1 MQELTL
7 AKTAAWLKECEDAY
21 ILIHR
26 SPDGDC
32 IGAGYALAE
41 MLHQLGKRAVVL
53 CNDEIPKRYQF
64 MLPEEDGTAAHF
76 EPQCIIAVDVADAKL
91 LGSSVQEHYGSRV
104 DLCIDH
110 HVSNVPYAKARL
122 LDVYWLYLF
131 NISYYY
137 CLFSTVQGRYNIM
150 WQYLSCL
157 YCICLII

>member
-53 CNDEIPKRYQF
+53 CN
-64 MLPEEDGTAAHF
+64 PEAISVYAA
-76 EPQCIIAVDVADAKL
+76 
-91 LGSSVQEHYGSRV
+91 
-104 DLCIDH
+104 
-110 HVSNVPYAKARL
+110 
-122 LDVYWLYLF
+122 
-131 NISYYY
+131 
-137 CLFSTVQGRYNIM
+137 GRGRH
-150 WQYLSCL
+150 SGAF
-157 YCICLII
+157 

>member
-64 MLPEEDGTAAHF
+64 MLPEEDGLSILRRLRAGLRA
-76 EPQCIIAVDVADAKL
+76 EL
-91 LGSSVQEHYGSRV
+91 EMEGYSV
-104 DLCIDH
+104 
-110 HVSNVPYAKARL
+110 
-122 LDVYWLYLF
+122 
-131 NISYYY
+131 
-137 CLFSTVQGRYNIM
+137 
-150 WQYLSCL
+150 
-157 YCICLII
+157 